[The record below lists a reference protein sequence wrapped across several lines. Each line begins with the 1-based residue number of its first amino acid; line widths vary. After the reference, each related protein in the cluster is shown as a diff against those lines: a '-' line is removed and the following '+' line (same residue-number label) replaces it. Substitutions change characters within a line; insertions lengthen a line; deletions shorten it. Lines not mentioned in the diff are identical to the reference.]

1 MTKSI
6 VDLLVKL
13 GFQQKDYSFEGRKA
27 LWTKY
32 ADEIVKNSE
41 RERESSPINKEYKG
55 SARQNIAFIQF
66 LQEKIGKENNI
77 IDTKTAEF
85 RRVETKEVAK
95 SERKNLRKNIP
106 PGGSRESAP
115 PQPNVIQ
122 ETLSRTAM
130 TEQGRSELR
139 RDVFNASGRAIM
151 DSEDARYKYMRLDYL
166 YRDIPLTIN
175 NKKVTF
181 REGPEGMTYYYD
193 GAQKRATWKTG
204 DMIKPYVGKEEMVGP
219 PLPEPPKP
227 QESQRE
233 APREVSVE
241 TQLQSQALTEQG
253 RAELRRDTL
262 NTSGRALMNSTDARY
277 KYMRLDYLY
286 RDIPLTINNK
296 KVAFREGPDGRTY
309 YYDGAQ
315 KRATWKTGD
324 VIKPYV
330 EKIEQRDPYFD
341 FTKEEQKRMREY
353 SKKYHEAEKRHDH
366 NILNRT
372 FEHRLEDH
380 EILLSDMFNNRGDAK
395 MAALR
400 SQVFPTGRR
409 DSVFIDIGPGIA
421 NKDLKVKSGKG
432 KPAITLQ
439 EIAEGF
445 PSMQCVAL
453 DLPDEVDIFTGKTPK
468 SKAGYEIDAEA
479 RDGLLAKR
487 NMHVVSGD
495 GLKSLKAQWENRAT
509 NPYPE
514 RQRPPISKDATVFI
528 RSANAIDIYCEW
540 EKEVKPALEQTAR
553 DFKDQP
559 VVYFF
564 NREIMLKP
572 AGSIEWK
579 IVGQVSNMGF
589 RHSGRE
595 LSRNG
600 QPPYK
605 LNNRISPAI
614 SVGPR
619 LEAKVDLGKRMPY

>member
-1 MTKSI
+1 MGIEKGNEQRSDSQLLRLQEGVTEKMTKSI

-27 LWTKY
+27 LWAKY
-32 ADEIVKNSE
+32 VDEIIKNQ
-41 RERESSPINKEYKG
+41 REGDSVNKEYKG
-55 SARQNIAFIQF
+55 SAQQNIAFIRF
-66 LQEKIGKENNI
+66 LQEKIGKENNV
-77 IDTKTAEF
+77 IDVKTAEF
-85 RRVETKEVAK
+85 RKVEVKEMAK
-95 SERKNLRKNIP
+95 NERKNLKKSMQ

-122 ETLSRTAM
+122 ESLLRTAM

-151 DSEDARYKYMRLDYL
+151 DNEDARYKYMRLDYL

-181 REGPEGMTYYYD
+181 REGP
-193 GAQKRATWKTG
+193 
-204 DMIKPYVGKEEMVGP
+204 
-219 PLPEPPKP
+219 
-227 QESQRE
+227 
-233 APREVSVE
+233 
-241 TQLQSQALTEQG
+241 
-253 RAELRRDTL
+253 
-262 NTSGRALMNSTDARY
+262 
-277 KYMRLDYLY
+277 
-286 RDIPLTINNK
+286 
-296 KVAFREGPDGRTY
+296 DGRTY

-324 VIKPYV
+324 IIKLYV
-330 EKIEQRDPYFD
+330 EKVEQKDPYFNL
-341 FTKEEQKRMREY
+341 TKDEQRRMKEY

-372 FEHRLEDH
+372 FEHRLQDH
-380 EILLSDMFNNRGDAK
+380 EIFLSDIFNNRGDAK

-400 SQVFPTGRR
+400 SQVFPSGRK
-409 DSVFIDIGPGIA
+409 DAVFIDIGPGIA

-439 EIAEGF
+439 EIAEEF
-445 PSMQCVAL
+445 PGMQCIAL
-453 DLPDEVDIFTGKTPK
+453 DLPGEVDIFTGKTPK

-479 RDGLLAKR
+479 RGELLAKR
-487 NMHVVSGD
+487 NMHIVSGD
-495 GLKSLKAQWENRAT
+495 GLKSLKAQWEDRAT
-509 NPYPE
+509 NPYQE
-514 RQRPPISKDATVFI
+514 RQRPPIGKGTTVFI

-559 VVYFF
+559 VVYLF

-572 AGSIEWK
+572 AGSLEWK

-605 LNNRISPAI
+605 LNNKIPPAV
-614 SVGPR
+614 STGPR
-619 LEAKVDLGKRMPY
+619 LEAKVDIGRRISH